1 MWEQEP
7 HAGGCKQ
14 EEVGPGE
21 APKERLGGLEGEAC
35 HIQERMLLQIR
46 LVPIVIRIKSSHS
59 RKKFS
64 SNIVPCR
71 VIHSRKKFRSNI
83 VPCSYFHLQTL
94 WNVWYVLIN
103 FFGWGKSASVKGSIT
118 SVCIL
123 LPEEG
128 LPGPESFP
136 SVSVHQAPYSKSG
149 ENTQHIPSLP
159 WIPGMY
165 MSGLKHKSS
174 TRDRPYILYIQFQKQ
189 KKWFLTFF

>member
-1 MWEQEP
+1 MSLQLGVSQGEEYVRARASRRRLQ
-7 HAGGCKQ
+7 AGRG
-14 EEVGPGE
+14 GTWRGTTG
-21 APKERLGGLEGEAC
+21 ERLGGLEGEAC
-35 HIQERMLLQIR
+35 HIKERMLLQIR
-46 LVPIVIRIKSSHS
+46 LVPIVIRIKSTHS

-64 SNIVPCR
+64 SNTVPCR

-103 FFGWGKSASVKGSIT
+103 FFAWGKSASVKGSIT

-136 SVSVHQAPYSKSG
+136 SVSGHQAPYSKPG

-159 WIPGMY
+159 
-165 MSGLKHKSS
+165 
-174 TRDRPYILYIQFQKQ
+174 
-189 KKWFLTFF
+189 